1 MDSIIGD
8 SPGVSPT
15 GRDASPPTGF
25 SKDDPLGSLISGA
38 TGAATAFGSWFKATA
53 KEKAPD
59 LYEKGSVALSKTKV
73 LATGALQN
81 TVTYTKKASMAVEEF
96 VEKKLEEHGVIPKR
110 QGQDGP
116 QQDPSSPPGQP
127 VGEVPLAE

>member
-1 MDSIIGD
+1 MESIIGD
-8 SPGVSPT
+8 SPVVSPT
-15 GRDASPPTGF
+15 GRDASPSTGF

-38 TGAATAFGSWFKATA
+38 TGAATAFGSWFRATA

-73 LATGALQN
+73 VATGALQK

-96 VEKKLEEHGVIPKR
+96 VEKQLEEHGVIPKR
-110 QGQDGP
+110 EGQDAP
-116 QQDPSSPPGQP
+116 PQDPSLPPGQP
-127 VGEVPLAE
+127 IREVPLAE